1 MEEMRMGQCLV
12 DPNTGEL
19 DSEHSY
25 LNSKR
30 KVTTGSKWKQIHV
43 KWDDCTGLEHG
54 SKLHVEGTSTLP
66 HPPIS
71 SAKPPPPAA
80 QVGTLTAHAVGGRSI
95 GASTAAAKG
104 RM

>member
-1 MEEMRMGQCLV
+1 MGQCLV

-54 SKLHVEGTSTLP
+54 SKLHVIMDGAP
-66 HPPIS
+66 V
-71 SAKPPPPAA
+71 AKVNCQNSENYNA
-80 QVGTLTAHAVGGRSI
+80 
-95 GASTAAAKG
+95 
-104 RM
+104 